1 MRKLLTLA
9 AILAVCAAPAFA
21 AEAVKKPNAQGEK
34 MKACAQEYHAKN
46 LAKSQYKV
54 FMSTCLKKDY
64 QVGSFQTA
72 SPAPA
77 PAAAPVA
84 VKSVEPAAPAVGAAT
99 AKVSQREKMKKCNAD
114 AKSQSLKGAPRKE
127 FMSSCLSN

>member
-1 MRKLLTLA
+1 VRKMLTLA

-21 AEAVKKPNAQGEK
+21 ADAAKPSAQGEK

-46 LAKSQYKV
+46 LAKSQYRT

-64 QVGSFQTA
+64 QVGSFQAA

-77 PAAAPVA
+77 PVAAPVA
-84 VKSVEPAAPAVGAAT
+84 VKSAEPAAPAAT
-99 AKVSQREKMKKCNAD
+99 PANISQRDKMKKCNAD

-127 FMSSCLSN
+127 FMASCLSH

>member
-1 MRKLLTLA
+1 MLTLA

-46 LAKSQYKV
+46 MAKSQYKV

-64 QVGSFQTA
+64 QVGSFQAA
-72 SPAPA
+72 SPAPV
-77 PAAAPVA
+77 AAPVA
-84 VKSVEPAAPAVGAAT
+84 VKSAEPAAEAAPT

-114 AKSQSLKGAPRKE
+114 AKTQSLKGAPRKE
-127 FMSSCLSN
+127 FMSSCLSH

>member
-1 MRKLLTLA
+1 MRKMLTLA
-9 AILAVCAAPAFA
+9 AILAVCTAPAFA
-21 AEAVKKPNAQGEK
+21 AEAVKKTSAQGEK

-46 LAKSQYKV
+46 MAKSQYKV

-64 QVGSFQTA
+64 QVGSFQAA

-77 PAAAPVA
+77 PVAAPVA
-84 VKSVEPAAPAVGAAT
+84 VKSAEPAAPAET

-114 AKSQSLKGAPRKE
+114 AKTQSLKGAPRKE
-127 FMSSCLSN
+127 FMSSCLSH